1 MGRSSV
7 CFCRQNESASNQR
20 NGRRGDADVGNPTE
34 LVALKK
40 IDVEA

>member
-1 MGRSSV
+1 MGFNSV
-7 CFCRQNESASNQR
+7 YFCRQNESASNQR

-40 IDVEA
+40 IDADA